1 MIKTCVMRYINERAS
16 TACVTFAI
24 EENNMKRLCLIGIVA
39 IGLADS
45 VMVHCQEY
53 PVKALRI
60 VTSPIG
66 GGNDFPA
73 RLIAA
78 AVAGPLGQQIVVDN
92 RPTVLIAD
100 IVAKSPPDGYTL
112 LLTGSA
118 HWIGPLVEKVNY
130 DPVRD
135 FAALTLVDRS
145 PNVLVVHPSLPAK
158 NVKELI
164 TIAKARP
171 GELNVAVG
179 GPGSSNYVAAVLFGH
194 MAGVNMTRIPYKG
207 NAPAITALLSGEV
220 QVMFSS
226 AGAVA
231 PHMQSGR
238 LRALGVSSPN
248 PSPLAPGVPSIASG
262 GCAGLCVGGVAR
274 HVRAGKN
281 ATSDHRQAQCR
292 SNALLTQRA
301 GQRYFYQGGHRAF
314 AIDAGGACRN
324 HEC

>member
-1 MIKTCVMRYINERAS
+1 MNIRL
-16 TACVTFAI
+16 TACA
-24 EENNMKRLCLIGIVA
+24 VA
-39 IGLADS
+39 ILAVTADATYA
-45 VMVHCQEY
+45 QEY
-53 PVKALRI
+53 PAKTIRI

-78 AVAGPLGQQIVVDN
+78 ALTGPLGQQIVVDN

-112 LLTGSA
+112 LLSGSA

-130 DPVRD
+130 DPIRD

-158 NVKELI
+158 NVMEMVA
-164 TIAKARP
+164 IAKARP

-179 GPGSSNYVAAVLFGH
+179 GPGSSNYVAAVLFSH
-194 MAGVNMTRIPYKG
+194 MAGITITRIPYKG

-238 LRALGVSSPN
+238 LRALGVSSPK
-248 PSPLAPGVPSIASG
+248 PSPFAPGVPSIAS
-262 GCAGLCVGGVAR
+262 AGVPGYVSEVLHAMFAPAKTPPAIVGKLNAEIGRYLRGQQAKDIFIKAGIEPSPSTPEELVEIINAETAR
-274 HVRAGKN
+274 LGKVMKAAG
-281 ATSDHRQAQCR
+281 
-292 SNALLTQRA
+292 A
-301 GQRYFYQGGHRAF
+301 GR
-314 AIDAGGACRN
+314 
-324 HEC
+324 

>member
-1 MIKTCVMRYINERAS
+1 MKTVTAAGVLTLCL
-16 TACVTFAI
+16 ACVVCA
-24 EENNMKRLCLIGIVA
+24 
-39 IGLADS
+39 
-45 VMVHCQEY
+45 QEY
-53 PVKALRI
+53 PVKPIRVI
-60 VTSPIG
+60 TSPIG

-73 RLIAA
+73 RLIAL

-92 RPTVLIAD
+92 RPTALIAE

-118 HWIGPLVEKVNY
+118 HWLGPLFDKVNY

-145 PNVLVVHPSLPAK
+145 PTVLVVHPSLPAK
-158 NVKELI
+158 NVRDLI
-164 TIAKARP
+164 VIAKARP
-171 GELNVAVG
+171 SELNVAVG
-179 GPGSSNYVAAVLFGH
+179 GTGSSNYVAAILFGH

-238 LRALGVSSPN
+238 LRALGVSSPQ
-248 PSPLAPGVPSIASG
+248 PSPLAPGVPSIAS
-262 GCAGLCVGGVAR
+262 AGVPGYVSEVLHAMFAPAKTPPAIIAR
-274 HVRAGKN
+274 LNAEVSRYLRSAPARDIFLKAGIEPSPSTPEDLVEIINAEVTRTSKVLKTAGK
-281 ATSDHRQAQCR
+281 
-292 SNALLTQRA
+292 
-301 GQRYFYQGGHRAF
+301 
-314 AIDAGGACRN
+314 
-324 HEC
+324 

>member
-1 MIKTCVMRYINERAS
+1 MTSQLRGCALV
-16 TACVTFAI
+16 
-24 EENNMKRLCLIGIVA
+24 
-39 IGLADS
+39 LA
-45 VMVHCQEY
+45 VVGMGGVHAQEY
-53 PVKALRI
+53 PVKPLRI

-112 LLTGSA
+112 LLSGSA

-130 DPVRD
+130 DAVRD
-135 FAALTLVDRS
+135 FAAITLVDRS
-145 PNVLVVHPSLPAK
+145 PNVLVIHPSLPAK

-164 TIAKARP
+164 AITRARP

-179 GPGSSNYVAAVLFGH
+179 GAGSSNYVAAVLFAH
-194 MAGVNMTRIPYKG
+194 MAGVNLTRIPYKG
-207 NAPAITALLSGEV
+207 NAPALTALLSGEV
-220 QVMFSS
+220 QAMFSS

-248 PSPLAPGVPSIASG
+248 PSPLAPGVPSIAS
-262 GCAGLCVGGVAR
+262 AGVPGYVSEVLHAMFAPAKTPAAIVGKLNTEVSRYLKSAQARDIFIKAGIEPSPSTPDELVDIMNAEVAR
-274 HVRAGKN
+274 LGKVMKASVR
-281 ATSDHRQAQCR
+281 
-292 SNALLTQRA
+292 
-301 GQRYFYQGGHRAF
+301 
-314 AIDAGGACRN
+314 
-324 HEC
+324 